1 MSRLARSVTR
11 VVLVLMMGGFA
22 GCDNLSTG
30 PSLSN
35 VTMSALGK
43 EATTDQRDPRLCCC
57 RATGTVTNR
66 NSVPVYLTMT
76 VTAIDLFGAPIF
88 KVGYFIPDVAPG
100 QTARMDVPGF
110 AVPCVSIDRF
120 VPEVKV
126 RGLTEPPL

>member
-1 MSRLARSVTR
+1 MPRLLQNVTR
-11 VVLVLMMGGFA
+11 VVCLVLMAGFA
-22 GCDNLSTG
+22 SCDNLSTG

-35 VTMSALGK
+35 VSITALGK
-43 EATTDQRDPRLCCC
+43 EPTTDQRDPRLCCC
-57 RATGTVTNR
+57 RATGSVTNR
-66 NSVPVYLTMT
+66 NTVPIYLTFT

-100 QTARMDVPGF
+100 QTARIDAPGF
-110 AVPCVSIDRF
+110 AVPCVSIDHF